1 AAAAPERKAKTIG
14 VPPRRW
20 YSDYVEHA
28 AILVEPR
35 PGKTDDATDWY
46 RCSVRKWST
55 HQAHRPAAPTAHRTA
70 VPEFSVHPT
79 RVGTTFFL
87 THFAAARP
95 VHPHARGDDSRTGGR
110 TRAAYG
116 PPPRA
121 WGRRRP
127 DPFVSDVGRSTPT
140 RVGTTPEQFQW
151 SRPVPV
157 HPHARGDDVFGSDGA
172 SGQVGPPPRAWG
184 RRRPGQRDGRDG
196 RSTPTRVGTTP
207 SAPRRPR
214 SWPVHPHARGDD
226 VSVGAWALGRTGPPP
241 RAWGRQRRKE
251 VSGFDCRSTPT
262 RVGTTKTRGTETTSR
277 TVHPHARGD
286 DAYTNP
292 GYVFEHGPPPRAWGR
307 PTPTTVSSPP

>member
-1 AAAAPERKAKTIG
+1 MMPPIG
-14 VPPRRW
+14 TDVLCGSGQPTRPTAPPR
-20 YSDYVEHA
+20 
-28 AILVEPR
+28 P
-35 PGKTDDATDWY
+35 P
-46 RCSVRKWST
+46 
-55 HQAHRPAAPTAHRTA
+55 PTARRC
-70 VPEFSVHPT
+70 PS
-79 RVGTTFFL
+79 
-87 THFAAARP
+87 
-95 VHPHARGDDSRTGGR
+95 SRST
-110 TRAAYG
+110 
-116 PPPRA
+116 PRA
-121 WGRRRP
+121 WGRLSSSPISLRH
-127 DPFVSDVGRSTPT
+127 GRSTPT
-140 RVGTTPEQFQW
+140 RVGTTPELGAELGQ
-151 SRPVPV
+151 RTV
-157 HPHARGDDVFGSDGA
+157 HPHARGDDGVPTRSSA
-172 SGQVGPPPRAWG
+172 TSAGPPPRAWG
-184 RRRPGQRDGRDG
+184 RRLSSFNGAAQSRSTPTRVGTTCSAPTGRAARSVHPHARGDDGAQANVTAATGGPPPRAWGRRLHRSARPRWG
-196 RSTPTRVGTTP
+196 RSTPTRVGTTS